1 MASSAFSHAVPSAR
15 DFSDINITPLV
26 DVMLVLLII
35 FMVSAPAL
43 TKSVDFTLPGVSD
56 VRPAPP
62 PTEITL
68 RIDANNEIAWNG
80 AVQPWSALQGLLSVE
95 AQRDPAHPPLVK
107 IDASGDADYGVVT
120 RVLAAAREAN
130 LEHIAFVQH

>member
-1 MASSAFSHAVPSAR
+1 MASSAFSPSVPAAR
-15 DFSDINITPLV
+15 DFADINITPLV

-43 TKSVDFTLPGVSD
+43 TKAVDFKLPGD
-56 VRPAPP
+56 TKIPPGPP
-62 PTEITL
+62 PTAIEL

-80 AVQPWSALQGLLSVE
+80 SVQPWSALQALMAVE
-95 AQRDPAHPPLVK
+95 AQRDPAHPPIVK